1 MGSKCYLCESYA
13 PLKHEVEIHGK
24 HIAVCG
30 DCYSRH
36 KGFGGEDPIN
46 SPPHYI
52 FGPYEVTPILLEW
65 LKKAKIGEP
74 SAALWTQLMQYLLRY
89 PFKGGLRDL
98 KKAEWYLKKLME
110 ITND

>member
-1 MGSKCYLCESYA
+1 MRRCN
-13 PLKHEVEIHGK
+13 
-24 HIAVCG
+24 VCG
-30 DCYSRH
+30 WNTNNMATGSVCQRCWDEGVRNAQRPTNA
-36 KGFGGEDPIN
+36 EDPIN

-110 ITND
+110 ITGE